1 MRIALY
7 LHFMPRQFFIL
18 ASLFILLTLTVRA
31 GDAKVEK
38 ILFLGN
44 SITLHGPSAKV
55 DWKGN
60 WGMAASAQDKDYV
73 HLVIAALTKSL
84 GHAPQYKV
92 ASISEFERGYMTYD
106 IEAKLKD
113 ALAFKADT
121 VVVAIGENVAPL
133 KTDEA
138 KSNFKQRLLDLL
150 NAVKSAGA
158 SKVYV
163 RSCFWAEPI
172 RDGVMKQ
179 DCMAVGGT
187 FVDLSALSKNP
198 ANFARAERSFTN
210 DGVARHPGD
219 KGMQAIADAIVGAMQ

>member
-1 MRIALY
+1 MTNSIL
-7 LHFMPRQFFIL
+7 LKLSFLL
-18 ASLFILLTLTVRA
+18 ASALALLPCSGGA
-31 GDAKVEK
+31 QEAKLEK

-60 WGMAASAQDKDYV
+60 WGMAASAEDKDYV
-73 HLVIAALTKSL
+73 HLVVGALTKSL
-84 GHAPQYKV
+84 GHAPQYKI
-92 ASISEFERGYMTYD
+92 ANISEFERGYDQYD

-113 ALAFKADT
+113 ELAFKPD
-121 VVVAIGENVAPL
+121 VVVLAIGENVAPL

-150 NAVKSAGA
+150 NAFKSVGT

-172 RDGVMKQ
+172 RDGVMKE

-187 FVDLSALSKNP
+187 FVDISTLSKDESNY
-198 ANFARAERSFTN
+198 ARSERSFTN

-219 KGMQAIADAIVGAMQ
+219 KGMQAIADAIVQAIQK

>member
-1 MRIALY
+1 MTRRSVL
-7 LHFMPRQFFIL
+7 QFPLLF
-18 ASLFILLTLTVRA
+18 ASLWAFIPCLGNAQDTKA
-31 GDAKVEK
+31 EK

-60 WGMAASAQDKDYV
+60 CGMAASAQDKDYV

-92 ASISEFERGYMTYD
+92 ANISEFERGYDKYD

-113 ALAFKADT
+113 ALAFKADI

-172 RDGVMKQ
+172 RDAVMKE
-179 DCMAVGGT
+179 DCMAVGGV
-187 FVDLSALSKNP
+187 FVDISTLSKDP
-198 ANFARAERSFTN
+198 ANFAKSERSITN
-210 DGVARHPGD
+210 EGVARHPGD
-219 KGMQAIADAIVGAMQ
+219 KGMQAIADAIVQAMRNTP